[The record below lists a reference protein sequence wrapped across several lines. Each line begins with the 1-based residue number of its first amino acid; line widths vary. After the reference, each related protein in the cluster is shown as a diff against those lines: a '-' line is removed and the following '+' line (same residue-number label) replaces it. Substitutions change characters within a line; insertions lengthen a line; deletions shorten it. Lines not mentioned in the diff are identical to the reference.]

1 MLNMIK
7 LIVQLFKTITMIQSK
22 EQYDSVMQQINLLMG
37 KGSDNISNEELI
49 TLKLLAEAAQ
59 AYEQKIYN
67 VKSPETLQGILE
79 LFMFEAKMNQ
89 KQFAAFLGIS
99 ETKLSFVL
107 NGKRRPDV
115 DLLKLLHTKLNLDAA
130 VLLQAA

>member
-1 MLNMIK
+1 
-7 LIVQLFKTITMIQSK
+7 MIQSK
-22 EQYDSVMQQINLLMG
+22 EQYDSVMQQINLLMS
-37 KGSDNISNEELI
+37 KGSENISKEESL

-59 AYEQKIYN
+59 AYEQTVYKI
-67 VKSPETLQGILE
+67 KSPETLQGILE
-79 LFMFEAKMNQ
+79 LLMFEAHMNQ

-115 DLLKLLHTKLNLDAA
+115 DFLKLLHTKLNLDAS

>member
-1 MLNMIK
+1 MIR
-7 LIVQLFKTITMIQSK
+7 SK
-22 EQYDSVMQQINLLMG
+22 EQYEKVMHQIDLLMA
-37 KGSDNISNEELI
+37 KGSKTITAEEAETI
-49 TLKLLAEAAQ
+49 KLLAEAAQ
-59 AYEQKIYN
+59 QFEQKIYK
-67 VKSPETLQGILE
+67 VKVPESLQGILE
-79 LFMFEAKMNQ
+79 LLMFESKMNQ

-115 DLLKLLHTKLNLDAA
+115 DFLKLLHTRLNLDAA

>member
-1 MLNMIK
+1 
-7 LIVQLFKTITMIQSK
+7 MIQSK
-22 EQYDSVMQQINLLMG
+22 EQYDSVMQQINLLMS
-37 KGSDNISNEELI
+37 KGSENISKEESL

-59 AYEQKIYN
+59 AYEQTVYKI
-67 VKSPETLQGILE
+67 KSPETLQGILE
-79 LFMFEAKMNQ
+79 LLMFEAHMNQ

-107 NGKRRPDV
+107 NGTRRPDV
-115 DLLKLLHTKLNLDAA
+115 DFLKLLHTKLNLDAS